1 VLVLAEVAL
10 GKTYPAL
17 EAEDLT
23 YDKLRAS
30 KQCDS
35 LHGVGKMAA
44 SEEHY
49 VTMTDGV
56 VAPVGEL
63 EPTGVENSELLYNEF
78 VVYRREQVRL
88 RYLVVVDF
96 VFNDCEPLA

>member
-17 EAEDLT
+17 EAEELT
-23 YDKLRAS
+23 YAKLQET
-30 KQCDS
+30 KHCDS
-35 LHGVGKMAA
+35 LHGVGRMAA
-44 SEEHY
+44 PEEQY
-49 VTMTDGV
+49 VTMADGV

-63 EPTGVENSELLYNEF
+63 EPTGVETGELLYNEF

-88 RYLVVVDF
+88 RYLVTVDF
-96 VFNDCEPLA
+96 VFNECDPL